1 MMSNINTKDWN
12 AFENRQPGPSTG
24 NAFYVIG
31 EVETNNGRIQPVLT
45 KANPQGVNEKI
56 LILDLALEDQ
66 GGFGTAD
73 IAYRPVRYDEQ
84 ISEGQ
89 YTQVQIMYQGE
100 EVVCIK
106 VSIVS

>member
-1 MMSNINTKDWN
+1 MSNINTKGWN
-12 AFENRQPGPSTG
+12 AFENRQPGTSKD

-45 KANPQGVNEKI
+45 KAIPQGINEKI
-56 LILDLALEDQ
+56 LILDLTLEDQ
-66 GGFGTAD
+66 GGFGTTD
-73 IAYRPVRYDEQ
+73 IAFRPVRYDEG

-89 YTQVQIMYQGE
+89 YTQVQIMYQGKE
-100 EVVCIK
+100 IVCLE

>member
-1 MMSNINTKDWN
+1 MSKINTKDWH
-12 AFENRQPGPSTG
+12 AFENRQPGISKD

-31 EVETNNGRIQPVLT
+31 EVETNNGRIQLVLT
-45 KANPQGVNEKI
+45 KATPQGINEKI
-56 LILDLALEDQ
+56 LILDLELKDQ

-100 EVVCIK
+100 EITCIE